1 VICYADEAEKKA
13 ALDAAKAEGSKAE
26 REACIRWLELEAA
39 QASNPAHARCL
50 RDVAHDLRTGAH
62 LNP

>member
-1 VICYADEAEKKA
+1 MICCNDEAEKAA
-13 ALDAAKAEGSKAE
+13 ALAAE
-26 REACIRWLELEAA
+26 RKAGAEAERQACIAWLEFEAA

-62 LNP
+62 LKL

>member
-13 ALDAAKAEGSKAE
+13 ALDAERTAGAEAE
-26 REACIRWLELEAA
+26 RQACIRWLELEAA
-39 QASNPAHARCL
+39 NALNPAHARCL

-62 LNP
+62 HKP